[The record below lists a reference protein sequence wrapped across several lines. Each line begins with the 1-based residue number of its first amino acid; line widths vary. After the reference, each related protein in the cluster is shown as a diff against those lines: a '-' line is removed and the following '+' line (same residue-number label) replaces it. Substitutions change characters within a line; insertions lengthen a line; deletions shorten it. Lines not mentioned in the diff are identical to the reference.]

1 MNAKCKTVVEI
12 IIFFAKVYLCS
23 PDLKMDSSPDL
34 SLKLRRG
41 SNDSRDSYYM
51 DFAQGIDSDIEEV
64 ETVTAAPGNI
74 EITSDSSDSQPPAV
88 LPTTDLDSDE
98 KDEPELVIDEPLPP
112 TPPPPPILESI
123 PSIPIISSVPT
134 IPTIPIIPSGPLI
147 SSTVTNSAENSTTD
161 EDDDISQITP
171 LPMPIL
177 PPLKTDLLQMMP
189 PKIPL
194 VDDDEG

>member
-1 MNAKCKTVVEI
+1 
-12 IIFFAKVYLCS
+12 
-23 PDLKMDSSPDL
+23 MDSSPDL

-64 ETVTAAPGNI
+64 ATVQTAPGAGNV
-74 EITSDSSDSQPPAV
+74 ENASDSSDSQAPAAV
-88 LPTTDLDSDE
+88 LPANDLDSDE
-98 KDEPELVIDEPLPP
+98 KDEPELIIDDEHEQPPLPP
-112 TPPPPPILESI
+112 TPPPEFMASSPSPSPPPPVIESI
-123 PSIPIISSVPT
+123 PSIPIISSVP
-134 IPTIPIIPSGPLI
+134 IVPIMPATVSAGPLV
-147 SSTVTNSAENSTTD
+147 SSTVSNSTENSTTD

-177 PPLKTDLLQMMP
+177 PPLKTDILQMMP
-189 PKIPL
+189 TKIPL

>member
-1 MNAKCKTVVEI
+1 MQNHSENNKY
-12 IIFFAKVYLCS
+12 FAKVYLCS

-64 ETVTAAPGNI
+64 ATVTAPPSNV
-74 EITSDSSDSQPPAV
+74 EIASDSSDLQEPTV
-88 LPTTDLDSDE
+88 LPSNDLDSDE

-123 PSIPIISSVPT
+123 PIISSVQT
-134 IPTIPIIPSGPLI
+134 ISPLPSAGLV
-147 SSTVTNSAENSTTD
+147 SSTVTNSTENSTTD

-177 PPLKTDLLQMMP
+177 PPLKTDILQMMP
-189 PKIPL
+189 SKIPL